1 MLPPRQLNGSVP
13 ALAQARGTL
22 AQPNAASFA
31 RGGEPTLDDGVPFI
45 AMVALVIDAATGR
58 ADRLHAA
65 LSATFEG
72 FYSVIEDAN
81 FGGAREPNAPNERI
95 NLPLRAVPFDTRCRR
110 LLLREL
116 ERRVL
121 RQPRGQAPAPSPSKP
136 SPHAFEQ

>member
-1 MLPPRQLNGSVP
+1 M
-13 ALAQARGTL
+13 
-22 AQPNAASFA
+22 
-31 RGGEPTLDDGVPFI
+31 
-45 AMVALVIDAATGR
+45 IDAMTGR

-95 NLPLRAVPFDTRCRR
+95 NLPLRAVPFDSQWRS

-116 ERRVL
+116 ERGGCTAAKAR
-121 RQPRGQAPAPSPSKP
+121 APAPSPLLRL
-136 SPHAFEQ
+136 AVVFESRRA